1 MNQNKSTLPVTCPS
15 CSAGLAV
22 QSLICP
28 NCETTV
34 TGMYDLPELL
44 LLTQDELTFIFQFV
58 RNSGSLKE
66 MSKEMGLSYPTIR
79 NYLNDLIDKLNE
91 LNHEGE

>member
-1 MNQNKSTLPVTCPS
+1 
-15 CSAGLAV
+15 
-22 QSLICP
+22 
-28 NCETTV
+28 
-34 TGMYDLPELL
+34 MYDLPELL